1 VRDEADG
8 KPLQIG
14 PTRQCRLHGSAIA
27 LGGKDAKVL
36 VSTARKEII
45 VVDDEPN
52 MLKAIERLLIVHG
65 FDTAIFDS
73 IDDFRN
79 MANLHKA
86 TCLILDINLSG
97 QSGIDLRREIAS
109 AGFSIPVIF
118 ITASDSE
125 LTRKAAMD
133 AGCVAYLAKPFSA
146 KSLMDAILKPSAGT
160 SG

>member
-79 MANLHKA
+79 MPIFTRPLALSWILISVANP
-86 TCLILDINLSG
+86 
-97 QSGIDLRREIAS
+97 E
-109 AGFSIPVIF
+109 SI
-118 ITASDSE
+118 
-125 LTRKAAMD
+125 
-133 AGCVAYLAKPFSA
+133 
-146 KSLMDAILKPSAGT
+146 
-160 SG
+160 

>member
-1 VRDEADG
+1 MLSEM
-8 KPLQIG
+8 
-14 PTRQCRLHGSAIA
+14 
-27 LGGKDAKVL
+27 DAKVL
-36 VSTARKEII
+36 MSPSRKEII

-52 MLKAIERLLIVHG
+52 MLRAIERLLSVHG
-65 FDTAIFDS
+65 FNTVIFDS
-73 IDDFRN
+73 IDDFFSR
-79 MANLHKA
+79 ANLREA

-97 QSGIDLRREIAS
+97 QSGIDLRRQIAS

-146 KSLMDAILKPSAGT
+146 KSLMDAVLKSSAST
-160 SG
+160 NE